1 MRIQSVGL
9 LAALLASLLVVAGCG
24 DMPRDPQDSLER
36 ALERG
41 SLRVGVVDNPPWVIE
56 RESGP
61 AGGVEGAIAA
71 AFAADLGLSVE
82 WYPGSSEMM
91 FEALRKFEVD
101 LVIGGFS
108 KSNPWSKYVGFTL
121 PYYSGHEN
129 VGAKPEDSRVER
141 VDHVLAAPPGEN
153 AFIMRLEQFLI
164 RHADSTSVK
173 QLLQEAPRP

>member
-1 MRIQSVGL
+1 MGVRRVGMR
-9 LAALLASLLVVAGCG
+9 AALVASLLLVAGCG
-24 DMPRDPQDSLER
+24 EIPRDPQDSLER
-36 ALERG
+36 ALDRG
-41 SLRVGVVDNPPWVIE
+41 SLRVGIVDNPPWVIE
-56 RESGP
+56 RESNP
-61 AGGVEGAIAA
+61 AGGVEGVLAA

-82 WYPGSSEMM
+82 WYPGSSETM

-121 PYYSGHEN
+121 PYYSGQED
-129 VGAKPEDSRVER
+129 VGAKPEDNRVEK
-141 VDHVLAAPPGEN
+141 VDHVMAAPPGEN

-164 RHADSTSVK
+164 QRADSTTVK